1 LPQRSQSRHRVYRDL
16 ETNDLTYKV
25 IGAAI
30 EVHKRL
36 GPGLLEKVYQECM
49 LHEFQKRGL
58 SVEME
63 FPISV
68 IYDDIE
74 INSGYRIDLL
84 VENKL
89 VVELKSVDAVSDL
102 HKAQILTYMKLG
114 EYKVG
119 LLINFNVTKLAN
131 GINRFVNG
139 KLENEPL

>member
-1 LPQRSQSRHRVYRDL
+1 VHRDL

-49 LHEFQKRGL
+49 LHELQKREI
-58 SVEME
+58 SAEME
-63 FPISV
+63 FPMSV

-114 EYKVG
+114 GYKVG
-119 LLINFNVTKLAN
+119 LLINFNVTKLTS
-131 GINRFVNG
+131 GISRFVNG
-139 KLENEPL
+139 EIEN